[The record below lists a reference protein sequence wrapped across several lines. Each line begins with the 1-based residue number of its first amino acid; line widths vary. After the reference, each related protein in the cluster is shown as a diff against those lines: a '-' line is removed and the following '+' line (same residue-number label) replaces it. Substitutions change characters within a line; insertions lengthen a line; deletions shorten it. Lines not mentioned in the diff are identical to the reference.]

1 MTPRWSLRARERGA
15 AAFGVAIAGLGT
27 FAIGVHAW
35 WGGSSSVGWNE
46 LVLGL
51 VAVGVTAGF
60 VSDRFVS
67 GRFVSDRF
75 VSGRFGGALFSWAA
89 AFIAAMLAY
98 RADTATP
105 AGPGELGFILLVFV
119 GGGHLLGAWVRN
131 AGRRGA
137 LVVAVAGLG
146 TCAFLLCG
154 YWNLRANGPS
164 PSGTAELMVGLALWI
179 AIGAAAGLISGR
191 FREASASWAA
201 ALIGVLAAYQLF
213 YVILFPG
220 TRYWGED
227 GFEGDL
233 PLIAPA
239 LLLVI
244 AGGHLLGTA
253 AGRLALRRPRV
264 ARGP

>member
-1 MTPRWSLRARERGA
+1 
-15 AAFGVAIAGLGT
+15 
-27 FAIGVHAW
+27 
-35 WGGSSSVGWNE
+35 
-46 LVLGL
+46 
-51 VAVGVTAGF
+51 
-60 VSDRFVS
+60 
-67 GRFVSDRF
+67 
-75 VSGRFGGALFSWAA
+75 
-89 AFIAAMLAY
+89 MLAY
-98 RADTATP
+98 QTNSVTP
-105 AGPGELGFILLVFV
+105 AGPGELGFILLVFIA
-119 GGGHLLGAWVRN
+119 GGHLLGAWASR

-146 TCAFLLCG
+146 TCAFLLYG
-154 YWNLRANGPS
+154 YWNLRTHGPS
-164 PSGTAELMVGLALWI
+164 PTGTAELMVGLALWI
-179 AIGAAAGLISGR
+179 AIGAAAGLSSGR
-191 FREASASWAA
+191 FREASVSWAA
-201 ALIGVLAAYQLF
+201 AMVGVLVAYQLF
-213 YVILFPG
+213 YVVLFPG